1 VEVWASLTFYQSAF
15 RQGTIKD
22 GIDASFRDLTHCFR
36 TLSVCLLT
44 GIDHS
49 RSLMTIQT
57 QDHSELRDMLQSLT
71 EDLAELRI
79 AVQQNRS
86 DVPALMES
94 VQIVGFLMSGCC
106 HLGTD
111 N

>member
-1 VEVWASLTFYQSAF
+1 
-15 RQGTIKD
+15 
-22 GIDASFRDLTHCFR
+22 
-36 TLSVCLLT
+36 
-44 GIDHS
+44 
-49 RSLMTIQT
+49 MTIQT

-94 VQIVGFLMSGCC
+94 VQIVGFSMSGCC

>member
-1 VEVWASLTFYQSAF
+1 
-15 RQGTIKD
+15 
-22 GIDASFRDLTHCFR
+22 
-36 TLSVCLLT
+36 
-44 GIDHS
+44 
-49 RSLMTIQT
+49 
-57 QDHSELRDMLQSLT
+57 MLQSLT

-94 VQIVGFLMSGCC
+94 VQIVRFSTSGCC
-106 HLGTD
+106 HLSTD